1 MSSVERRLS
10 STRGRDCRL
19 FTAAVL
25 VIANLGVTG
34 YDNGNASYLPSS
46 DSGGLLWGDSWNP

>member
-1 MSSVERRLS
+1 MSSVQRRLS
-10 STRGRDCRL
+10 STRARVRRL

-34 YDNGNASYLPSS
+34 YYNGNSSYLPSS